1 MIPAVIVISLRIV
14 LEQDVIAKKVTMVT
28 ESVVTVSRPPPRKS
42 YLTYIST

>member
-28 ESVVTVSRPPPRKS
+28 ESVVTVSRKKS